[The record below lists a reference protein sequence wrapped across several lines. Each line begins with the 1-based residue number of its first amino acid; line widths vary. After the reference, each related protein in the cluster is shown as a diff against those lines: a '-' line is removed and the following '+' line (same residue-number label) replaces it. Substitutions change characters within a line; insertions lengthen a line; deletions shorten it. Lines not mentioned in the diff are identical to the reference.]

1 MANNRSGKHAK
12 HTTPSQPVA
21 PSGQPGGPTAGAP
34 VPPGGNHGV
43 PGNPR
48 AAHPQA
54 TTAMP
59 PVPPVAPPTV
69 PAAASGGYVPTFQVS
84 ATPPGAK
91 KRRALKIFG
100 ITVASLVALV
110 ALVYLAGVFIFM
122 GRFFPHSTIIGMDIS
137 GKTPEEV
144 HEMLDGV
151 LGDYT
156 FKVEGHG
163 LDLTLS
169 AKDMGM
175 SLDSKSIADNL
186 LSQMNPWAWPTEI
199 FQNHDDTEDLVSTFE
214 ETKLAETIQA
224 AVDAVNAKGEAPKD
238 AALAYDES
246 VGAYKIVPEEEGNT
260 LLADVVME
268 QVAKG
273 TVNFAPKV
281 KLTDAVLARPAVTQD
296 DPDLAAAREQANT
309 YLEGVIDLAMAGQV
323 VASIDAATLAEHI
336 KIGKDLE
343 VTLDAE
349 PIVADIKERVN
360 KMDTTGATRTYTRPD
375 GKTFTV
381 EGGDY
386 GWITDSQATADK
398 VSEALKAGKGG
409 TIDIIMKQNAGQ
421 APDEN
426 GRDFGNRFIDVDLK
440 KQIARLYDEDGKVI
454 WKSDIVS
461 GLPKDGRDTPTGT
474 YYIKTNDGASTLRG
488 YKPDG
493 SKDYETKVDYW
504 MPFKDNSVGFHDAS
518 WQSKFGGK
526 RYKTYGS
533 HGCINLPP
541 EKAKELH
548 ELLKVGDPVVVHQ

>member
-1 MANNRSGKHAK
+1 MAQNRSGKHAK
-12 HTTPSQPVA
+12 QNAASQGASASPA
-21 PSGQPGGPTAGAP
+21 PM
-34 VPPGGNHGV
+34 GGNQGV

-48 AAHPQA
+48 AAHPQPTA
-54 TTAMP
+54 PQPTAAMP
-59 PVPPVAPPTV
+59 PVPPVAQG
-69 PAAASGGYVPTFQVS
+69 AAGGYVPTFQVN
-84 ATPPGAK
+84 TVPPEGK
-91 KRRALKIFG
+91 KHRGLKIFG
-100 ITVASLVALV
+100 ITVASLLGLV

-122 GRFFPHSTIIGMDIS
+122 GRFFPHTTIIGMDIS

-144 HEMLDGV
+144 HQMLDGV
-151 LGDYT
+151 LSDYT

-175 SLDSKSIADNL
+175 SLDSKSIADGL
-186 LSQMNPWAWPTEI
+186 LSEMNPWAWPYEV
-199 FQNHDDTEDLVSTFE
+199 FQSHDDTDDLVSTFE

-224 AVDAVNAKGEAPKD
+224 AVDAVNAKGDAPKD
-238 AALAYDES
+238 ASLAYDES
-246 VGAYKIVPEEEGNT
+246 VSAYKIIPEEEGNT
-260 LLADVVME
+260 LLADVVLD
-268 QVAKG
+268 QVVKG

-281 KLTDAVLARPAVTQD
+281 KLTDAVLARPAITED
-296 DPDLAAAREQANT
+296 DPDLAAAREEANK
-309 YLEGVIDLAMAGQV
+309 YLEGTLELTMAGEV
-323 VASIDAATLAEHI
+323 VAAVDTALLADHI
-336 KIGKDLE
+336 KIGKNLK
-343 VTLDAE
+343 VTLNAE
-349 PIVADIKERVN
+349 PIVEQIKDQVN
-360 KMDTTGATRTYTRPD
+360 NMDTTGAKRTYTRPD
-375 GKTFTV
+375 GKEYTV

-398 VSEALKAGKGG
+398 VQEALEAGKGG
-409 TIDIIMKQNAGQ
+409 TIEIIMKQNAAQ

-440 KQIARLYDEDGKVI
+440 KQVARLYDEDGKVI

-518 WQSKFGGK
+518 WQPEFGGK
-526 RYKTYGS
+526 RYKTNGS

-541 EKAKELH
+541 DKAKELH
-548 ELLKVGDPVVVHQ
+548 ELIKVGDPVVVHN

>member
-1 MANNRSGKHAK
+1 MAQNRSGKHAK
-12 HTTPSQPVA
+12 QNAASQGASASPA
-21 PSGQPGGPTAGAP
+21 PM
-34 VPPGGNHGV
+34 GGNQGV

-48 AAHPQA
+48 AAHPQPTA
-54 TTAMP
+54 PQPTAAMP
-59 PVPPVAPPTV
+59 PVPPVAQG
-69 PAAASGGYVPTFQVS
+69 AAGGYVPTFQVN
-84 ATPPGAK
+84 TVPPEGK
-91 KRRALKIFG
+91 KHRGLKIFG
-100 ITVASLVALV
+100 ITVASLLGLV

-122 GRFFPHSTIIGMDIS
+122 GRFFPHTTIIGMDIS

-144 HEMLDGV
+144 HQMLDGV
-151 LGDYT
+151 LSDYT

-175 SLDSKSIADNL
+175 SLDSKSIADGL
-186 LSQMNPWAWPTEI
+186 LSEMNPWAWPYEV
-199 FQNHDDTEDLVSTFE
+199 FQSHDDTDDLVSTFE

-224 AVDAVNAKGEAPKD
+224 AVDAVNAKGDAPKD
-238 AALAYDES
+238 ASLAYDES
-246 VGAYKIVPEEEGNT
+246 VSAYKIIPEEEGNT
-260 LLADVVME
+260 LLADVVLD
-268 QVAKG
+268 QVVKG

-281 KLTDAVLARPAVTQD
+281 KLTDAVLARPAITED
-296 DPDLAAAREQANT
+296 DPDLAAAREEANK
-309 YLEGVIDLAMAGQV
+309 YLEGTLELTMAGEV
-323 VASIDAATLAEHI
+323 VAAVDTALLADHI
-336 KIGKDLE
+336 KIGKNLK
-343 VTLDAE
+343 VTLNAE
-349 PIVADIKERVN
+349 PIVEQIKDQVN
-360 KMDTTGATRTYTRPD
+360 NMATTGAKRTYTRPD
-375 GKTFTV
+375 GKEYTV

-398 VSEALKAGKGG
+398 VQEALEAGKGG
-409 TIDIIMKQNAGQ
+409 TIEIIMKQNAAQ

-440 KQIARLYDEDGKVI
+440 KQVARLYDEDGKVI

-518 WQSKFGGK
+518 WQPEFGGK
-526 RYKTYGS
+526 RYKTNGS

-541 EKAKELH
+541 DKAKELH
-548 ELLKVGDPVVVHQ
+548 ELIKVGDPVVVHN